1 MDDNENINDDQI
13 KSFYGDADISLPD
26 ELMVPEAEDAASYK
40 VTTIEDDVPG
50 SFKFCFLGAGQGG
63 SRIVEAFSKIGYNR
77 TAVVNTA
84 QQDLNSVKLKDEN
97 KLCIGEGGAGK
108 DPEVARKLLE
118 EKKEDVID
126 FMRYSFGDSFDRIF
140 ICAGGGGG
148 SGSGMVTSLVHLA
161 KEVQELTRTT
171 EKKVGVIL
179 TLPKNSEG
187 AKVNANAA
195 TALRNVY
202 ALVKEGSVSPLIILD
217 NEKVSQLYPNVAVSK
232 FWNAANSNFTGLFHL
247 FNLTSSKDSSF
258 TSFDKND
265 YKGVLNSGMIV
276 FGASPVKNWEDPVA
290 IARVVRENLKS
301 NLLSGGVD
309 VSTGSVAGV
318 IMIGGTEV
326 LDNLPQAYIDQSLD
340 QLNRMLRTGSTV
352 HGGVYSGDKPTLNIF
367 CVVGGVAEPSK
378 RLKEMVRIASG
389 M

>member
-1 MDDNENINDDQI
+1 MKKETEENILSSLQNEKDLEERRI
-13 KSFYGDADISLPD
+13 TFSARLISCLEGKKKSFN
-26 ELMVPEAEDAASYK
+26 K
-40 VTTIEDDVPG
+40 
-50 SFKFCFLGAGQGG
+50 KNK
-63 SRIVEAFSKIGYNR
+63 SKIKIEQLKEVYVKGVCSDN
-77 TAVVNTA
+77 
-84 QQDLNSVKLKDEN
+84 QDLNSVKLKDEN

-217 NEKVSQLYPNVAVSK
+217 
-232 FWNAANSNFTGLFHL
+232 H
-247 FNLTSSKDSSF
+247 
-258 TSFDKND
+258 
-265 YKGVLNSGMIV
+265 I
-276 FGASPVKNWEDPVA
+276 
-290 IARVVRENLKS
+290 
-301 NLLSGGVD
+301 
-309 VSTGSVAGV
+309 
-318 IMIGGTEV
+318 
-326 LDNLPQAYIDQSLD
+326 
-340 QLNRMLRTGSTV
+340 
-352 HGGVYSGDKPTLNIF
+352 
-367 CVVGGVAEPSK
+367 
-378 RLKEMVRIASG
+378 
-389 M
+389 